1 MERQDKEARLRVIQ
15 MIVGNF
21 PIENQ
26 EDLAIELDKA
36 GFSTTQTMLSRDLK
50 QLRISKIRTRSGK
63 SVYALPGAVQYDPVK
78 TREELNATKWSLQ
91 FSGNSMVMHTP
102 PGHAS
107 ISAYEIDAQ
116 KIPNILGTV
125 AGEDTVIAVMTEDAD
140 KEVIR
145 HTLYEMFPSLN
156 KVEFS
161 KR

>member
-21 PIENQ
+21 PIESQ
-26 EDLAIELDKA
+26 EDLVIELDKA

-78 TREELNATKWSLQ
+78 TKEELNATRWSLQ
-91 FSGNSMVMHTP
+91 VSGNTIVIHTP

-107 ISAYEIDAQ
+107 ISAYEIDDR
-116 KIPNILGTV
+116 KMPNILGTI
-125 AGEDTVIAVMTEDAD
+125 AGEDTVIAIMAEGAD
-140 KEVIR
+140 IESVR
-145 HTLYEMFPSLN
+145 NTLYEMFPLLDKSR
-156 KVEFS
+156 KV
-161 KR
+161 